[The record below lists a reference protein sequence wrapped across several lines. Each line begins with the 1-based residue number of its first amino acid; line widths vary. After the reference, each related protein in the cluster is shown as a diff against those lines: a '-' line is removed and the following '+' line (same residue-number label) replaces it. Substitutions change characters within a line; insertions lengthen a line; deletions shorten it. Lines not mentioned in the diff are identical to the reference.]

1 MEFLERIKKIR
12 KKKGYSQKDM
22 ADKLNLSVSGYGKIE
37 TGENILSVDRFLN
50 ICRIL
55 EINSYRDLLPEIN
68 SDLIEKFNITL
79 LSVIGSNNMIRSNSI
94 YINRI
99 VEKRI
104 EVLKNEDKD
113 INDIISDLEII
124 SAYLTMTNKEI
135 LRSDISLRELL
146 DKIKAID

>member
-12 KKKGYSQKDM
+12 KKKGYSQKYM
-22 ADKLNLSVSGYGKIE
+22 AEKLNLSVSGYGKIE
-37 TGENILSVDRFLN
+37 TGENILSVERFLN

-55 EINSYRDLLPEIN
+55 EISSYRDLLPEIN
-68 SDLIEKFNITL
+68 SSLIEKFNITL

-104 EVLKNEDKD
+104 EDLKNEDKD
-113 INDIISDLEII
+113 NNELISDLEII
-124 SAYLTMTNKEI
+124 SAYFTMTNKEV

-146 DKIKAID
+146 DKIMTID